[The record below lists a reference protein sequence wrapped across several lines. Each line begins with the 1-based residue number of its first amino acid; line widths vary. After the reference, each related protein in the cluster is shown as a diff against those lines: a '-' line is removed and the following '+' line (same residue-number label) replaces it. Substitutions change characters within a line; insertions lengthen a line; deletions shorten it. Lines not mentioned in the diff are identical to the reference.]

1 MNSEVGRAK
10 LQLYC
15 HFPHAEDFFPK
26 GSIDFTSFVA
36 SCGGLWLD
44 EPKAKNL
51 TCFVTVF
58 LFTHIKLK
66 VLARFQLKT
75 NIPTAS
81 AK

>member
-26 GSIDFTSFVA
+26 GSIDFTSIIA

-44 EPKAKNL
+44 EPKAKK
-51 TCFVTVF
+51 
-58 LFTHIKLK
+58 I
-66 VLARFQLKT
+66 
-75 NIPTAS
+75 
-81 AK
+81 